1 MKKVDMNYANYKVY
15 GKKSQSSNKNLL
27 SDLLNEIAEAI
38 GFNMLFLR
46 EDFSEAKGY
55 LIDEEDIEL
64 LAEMAEKA
72 KSSGGKRIRCKD
84 FSLAYADTISFFMK
98 AFLTLAKHN
107 GIIGDELF
115 KVKYR
120 MLSKTDFVTM
130 VKEINMKTE
139 AFSEDLDWHYF
150 LPTDLVPE
158 EDDQMTKSDKYVFL
172 NFLKDHIGTDK
183 KVVRGIYMTFKEDRQ
198 AKENQKM
205 VDFLHSMQSDEKHEY
220 LEKIKHQALF
230 EHKLQQDKE
239 YAETLSEFA
248 RIECGGGK
256 LQERKQII
264 PLAKKLVNIMDRNAD
279 GYMSTEEYA
288 YGEPDFK
295 KPRPV
300 DDTIMQ
306 DLDESRNLLDK
317 SIEFYASMRAYR
329 KNHPVTEDDETMLEY
344 FYRMRFDENMF

>member
-1 MKKVDMNYANYKVY
+1 MKKIDMNYANYKVY

-38 GFNMLFLR
+38 NFNMLYLR

-64 LAEMAEKA
+64 LTEMAEKA

-84 FSLAYADTISFFMK
+84 FSLAYADTVSFFID

-107 GIIGDELF
+107 GITGDELF
-115 KVKYR
+115 KIKYR
-120 MLSKTDFVTM
+120 MLSKTEFVTM
-130 VKEINMKTE
+130 INEINTKTE
-139 AFSEDLDWHYF
+139 VFSEDLKRHYF
-150 LPTDLVPE
+150 LPTDFEPD
-158 EDDQMTKSDKYVFL
+158 EDDQMTSSDKYVFL
-172 NFLKDHIGTDK
+172 NMLQENIGADK
-183 KVVRGIYMTFKEDRQ
+183 KAVRGIYITFKEDRQ
-198 AKENQKM
+198 NKENQKM
-205 VDFLHSMQSDEKHEY
+205 VDFLHSMNPDDKLEY
-220 LEKIKHQALF
+220 LEKVKHQALF
-230 EHKLQQDKE
+230 EHKLQQDEE

-264 PLAKKLVNIMDRNAD
+264 PLAKKLANIMDRNAD

-295 KPRPV
+295 KLRPV
-300 DDTIMQ
+300 DDTIME

-317 SIEFYASMRAYR
+317 SIQFYASMRAYR
-329 KNHPVTEDDETMLEY
+329 KNHPFTEDDETMLEY